1 MLGAAMA
8 STPAQKFVCP
18 RCRTSFDQPC
28 RFCAGCGADMTH
40 ASPLEAAQRAEASA
54 GPATGL
60 SSAGRELDS
69 IDRRLSDSNRAWLGK
84 VVDGRYRVLEVI
96 GRGGMGVVYRV
107 EHIRMG
113 KIAAMKVLHRDLAHD
128 PEIVLRFEREAAA
141 ISKLHHPHTVQ
152 VFDFGNA
159 QGALYLI
166 MEYVHGLDLAH
177 IVQRDG
183 PIPWPRCAPLLAQI
197 CGALQEAHELGI
209 VHRDLKPE
217 NVLITRT
224 TGGRD
229 YAKVLDFGLAK
240 LDQRGAQARE
250 PVRETE
256 RNQIVGTPYYMAPEQ
271 IRGDEVG
278 PRADIYAFGS
288 LMFELLT
295 GQHLYTGSTAV
306 GVLTKHL
313 TAEPDAPSA
322 RAPRLGIPPAVD
334 HLCRKALARDPA
346 ARWHSAAELGEAIE
360 QIYGDTVHDA
370 AGPGRGSRALASGR
384 LVLEHD
390 ERSSDLRLRRSD
402 IDAFE
407 RGLRRRR
414 GLVLGGSIAVA
425 LGGIAAGAA
434 LMMRDPPPLRE
445 EREPNDDTAHAN
457 RIAAGVPV
465 TGFLGKRL
473 SPTEPDRDVYV
484 VPWPSGSQRV
494 VTVAVTGLP
503 NIDIT
508 LGVTDGD
515 GLHGATIDENGVGAG
530 EALHRRRIDGPLVI
544 TVTEA
549 MTGAMTG
556 AMKDAAGKDA
566 LPVENVS
573 DPYTLTVT
581 EEAPGAGETEPNNGE
596 ADANPLV
603 LTEEMRG
610 YLDTRD
616 DVDLLRWTGEPGSY
630 RIVVRSDGGSL
641 VWRLPDGQARTP
653 GAATVELHRGD
664 VIRLERTD
672 RGGKGAPGGDHRW
685 SVVVTR

>member
-1 MLGAAMA
+1 MLVAAMS

-18 RCRTSFDQPC
+18 RCRTSFDRPC
-28 RFCAGCGADMTH
+28 RFCAECGADMAH
-40 ASPLEAAQRAEASA
+40 ASPLEAARTAAST
-54 GPATGL
+54 GPAD
-60 SSAGRELDS
+60 REPDPV
-69 IDRRLSDSNRAWLGK
+69 DRRLSDSNRAWLGK

-107 EHIRMG
+107 EHLRMG

-128 PEIVLRFEREAAA
+128 PEIVQRFEREAAA
-141 ISKLHHPHTVQ
+141 VSKLHHPHTVQ
-152 VFDFGNA
+152 VFDFGNV

-240 LDQRGAQARE
+240 LDQRGAPGRE
-250 PVRETE
+250 PVRDTE

-322 RAPRLGIPPAVD
+322 RAPLLGIPPAVD

-346 ARWHSAAELGEAIE
+346 ARWSSAAQLGEAIE
-360 QIYGDTVHDA
+360 EIYGETVNEA
-370 AGPGRGSRALASGR
+370 TGGAGRSRALAGGR
-384 LVLEHD
+384 LVLDHD
-390 ERSSDLRLRRSD
+390 ERSTDLRLRRSD

-414 GLVLGGSIAVA
+414 AIVMGTSAAVA
-425 LGGIAAGAA
+425 LGGIAGGAV
-434 LMMRDPPPLRE
+434 LVTREPPPLRE
-445 EREPNDDTAHAN
+445 EREPNDDTGHAN

-465 TGFLGKRL
+465 TGFLGKRH
-473 SPTEPDRDVYV
+473 SRTEPDRDVYV
-484 VPWPSGSQRV
+484 VPWPSGSRRI

-503 NIDIT
+503 NIDVT

-515 GLHGATIDENGVGAG
+515 GLHGATIDEDAAGGGEVLHRRLVDGPVVVTIG
-530 EALHRRRIDGPLVI
+530 EALAQDQ
-544 TVTEA
+544 
-549 MTGAMTG
+549 
-556 AMKDAAGKDA
+556 

-581 EEAPGAGETEPNNGE
+581 EEALAGETEPNNGE

-616 DVDLLRWTGEPGSY
+616 DVDLLRWTGDPGTY
-630 RIVVRSDGGSL
+630 HIVVRSDGGSL
-641 VWRLPDGQARTP
+641 VWRLPDGPQRTP
-653 GAATVELHRGD
+653 GAATIELHRGD

-672 RGGKGAPGGDHRW
+672 RGGKGAPTGDHRW
-685 SVVVTR
+685 SVIVTR